1 MAASGRKARGAIN
14 MRIIDLK
21 ISCVAVTVC
30 ALMHGDILTITR
42 SFAGFDSDVAEPTA
56 AGRQAATEPDRPVPE
71 RFLVRYNGCALL
83 APDGEEK
90 ERLESITSGA
100 GTISPDGLWAAF
112 SQSEPN
118 PPPGE
123 RQGKLVVQSRVN
135 AGERRIVPLIWGTT
149 GSSFLPLWSS
159 DSKRILICEQGQN
172 EDGTRGSACRVYDL
186 GSHGLTKLHLPDAW
200 WPSDWSAD
208 GKRVLTSIRARNA
221 STRVAWVHVD
231 GSGEPEFLTSDQ
243 EVAYGARLSP
253 DNQRILCMVGPR
265 EPNVEGRRTRLSV
278 IDLATKKQTVIDK
291 PGHTHGYCW
300 SSDGSKVAY
309 TWQLPLR
316 QPEDAVERKTYL
328 ITCDP
333 DGANRKTI
341 TMRKYQVPRNSSGPD
356 GVIIFF
362 EVLAWWR

>member
-1 MAASGRKARGAIN
+1 
-14 MRIIDLK
+14 MRIIDRRIL
-21 ISCVAVTVC
+21 CVAVTVC
-30 ALMHGDILTITR
+30 VLIQGDILRLNR
-42 SFAGFDSDVAEPTA
+42 SFAGLDADQAEPTA
-56 AGRQAATEPDRPVPE
+56 ATNADRPVSE
-71 RFLVRYNGCALL
+71 RFMVRYQGCALL
-83 APDGEEK
+83 GPDGEEK
-90 ERLESITSGA
+90 ERLESITNGA
-100 GTISPDGLWAAF
+100 GAISPDGRWAAF

-118 PPPGE
+118 PPPGK

-135 AGERRIVPLIWGTT
+135 PEERRIVPLIWGTT

-159 DSKRILICEQGQN
+159 DSKRILICEQGHN

-186 GSHGLTKLHLPDAW
+186 GSKGLTKLQLPDEW

-208 GKRVLTSIRARNA
+208 GKRVLTALAAENGSL
-221 STRVAWVHVD
+221 RVAWVRID
-231 GSGEPEFLTSDQ
+231 GTGEPEFLTSDQ

-253 DNQRILCMVGPR
+253 DNRRILCMVGPR
-265 EPNVEGRRTRLSV
+265 EPKDKVSRMRLYV
-278 IDLATKKQTVIDK
+278 IDLATKKRTMIDK

-328 ITCDP
+328 ITCDA
-333 DGANRKTI
+333 DGTKQKTV
-341 TMRKYQVPRNSSGPD
+341 TMRKYEVPQNSSGRD

>member
-1 MAASGRKARGAIN
+1 
-14 MRIIDLK
+14 MRIIDRR

-30 ALMHGDILTITR
+30 VLMQGDILTTTR
-42 SFAGFDSDVAEPTA
+42 SFAGFDSDAAEPTA
-56 AGRQAATEPDRPVPE
+56 AGRQAAAEPKRPVPE
-71 RFLVRYNGCALL
+71 RFMVRYEGCALL
-83 APDGEEK
+83 GPDGEEK
-90 ERLESITSGA
+90 ERLETITNGA
-100 GTISPDGLWAAF
+100 GAISPDGLWAAF

-118 PPPGE
+118 PPRGE

-135 AGERRIVPLIWGTT
+135 PAERRIVPLIWGTS
-149 GSSFLPLWSS
+149 GSSFLSLWSS
-159 DSKRILICEQGQN
+159 DSKRILICEQGHN
-172 EDGTRGSACRVYDL
+172 EDGTRGVACRVYDR
-186 GSHGLTKLHLPDAW
+186 GSNGLTKLHLPDAW

-208 GKRVLTSIRARNA
+208 GKRILTSLPAENA

-243 EVAYGARLSP
+243 EVAYGAKLSP
-253 DNQRILCMVGPR
+253 DNRQILCIVGPR
-265 EPNVEGRRTRLSV
+265 EPEDKGRRTRLYV
-278 IDLATKKQTVIDK
+278 IDLATKQRMVIDK

-316 QPEDAVERKTYL
+316 QPGDAVERKTYL

-333 DGANRKTI
+333 DGTNQKTV
-341 TMRKYQVPRNSSGPD
+341 TMRKYEVPQNSSGRD
-356 GVIIFF
+356 GVIMFF